1 MGKNIKTLR
10 RFLALV
16 MAFGVVAGLCA
27 CTQQSSSSA
36 PPSATSSESQT
47 PDAVVAEW
55 PDFLTVGG
63 GSTGGVFF
71 SAAAGIAQLLS
82 SETDTTAT
90 AQTSTG
96 GSQNIQLIANGEM
109 ELGIAAAD
117 ACYQAWNGIGSYE
130 KPLQEMNVIC
140 AIYSS
145 YYQHVVRNDSK
156 AQSFEEMAGSTQVVG
171 GSGSGTEV
179 SARAV
184 LGAYGYDYLERK
196 DLKAEFLGI
205 SEGVEKIQNKQAD
218 GMNSIT
224 PYPFSSFVELTM
236 TDNAHLISINDE
248 ALDKLVNAEGS
259 VYMKGI
265 IPAGTYN
272 NQNEDTDKMISC
284 HLGGSCSLCAIDEG
298 KSVDTTFGLSLQNG
312 ICHANRCGDLDVYV
326 FPFLNN
332 RGYSNAEI
340 LQGLEKEGGLLGIS
354 GVSNDMR
361 ELREAA
367 ASGNERAQLAI
378 NHFVN
383 GIVKYIGAFY
393 AELGGLDNLV
403 FTGGIGENDDA
414 LRTAVCQQLAH
425 LGVEL
430 ADNSEV
436 DADGTRVISAANS
449 RVRVV
454 VIPANEELGVARK
467 TYQAIS

>member
-90 AQTSTG
+90 AQTTTG

-272 NQNEDTDKMISC
+272 NQNEDIHAEQRDTGVNNLLQRRLRAGQRLDCDIIHTLLHQGLDGIDLLFRINIAIQNGGFDLGVFRGSQIFKRQGQVVAPLIGKGRTGETYLDLAGAFRGFRG
-284 HLGGSCSLCAIDEG
+284 LGGVAGRFLIGLGAAGDQGQHHDRCQERC
-298 KSVDTTFGLSLQNG
+298 KSFLQRHIFFLLKN
-312 ICHANRCGDLDVYV
+312 NEYV
-326 FPFLNN
+326 FLPGTRCQDAFMTASWVFL
-332 RGYSNAEI
+332 S
-340 LQGLEKEGGLLGIS
+340 S
-354 GVSNDMR
+354 
-361 ELREAA
+361 
-367 ASGNERAQLAI
+367 
-378 NHFVN
+378 
-383 GIVKYIGAFY
+383 
-393 AELGGLDNLV
+393 
-403 FTGGIGENDDA
+403 
-414 LRTAVCQQLAH
+414 RTATTMIAPFTM
-425 LGVEL
+425 
-430 ADNSEV
+430 D
-436 DADGTRVISAANS
+436 
-449 RVRVV
+449 
-454 VIPANEELGVARK
+454 
-467 TYQAIS
+467 

>member
-90 AQTSTG
+90 AQTTTG

-272 NQNEDTDKMISC
+272 NQNEDRVEI
-284 HLGGSCSLCAIDEG
+284 HLPVLEELSALVIHGAPVYKAALLRIPSHKHILCDRQILNGIELLMDHGDPQGSCVS
-298 KSVDTTFGLSLQNG
+298 
-312 ICHANRCGDLDVYV
+312 
-326 FPFLNN
+326 
-332 RGYSNAEI
+332 
-340 LQGLEKEGGLLGIS
+340 GIS
-354 GVSNDMR
+354 DGDFFSVETDITTVR
-361 ELREAA
+361 
-367 ASGNERAQLAI
+367 
-378 NHFVN
+378 
-383 GIVKYIGAFY
+383 
-393 AELGGLDNLV
+393 LDHSVQDLHQ
-403 FTGGIGENDDA
+403 
-414 LRTAVCQQLAH
+414 C
-425 LGVEL
+425 
-430 ADNSEV
+430 
-436 DADGTRVISAANS
+436 
-449 RVRVV
+449 
-454 VIPANEELGVARK
+454 
-467 TYQAIS
+467 

>member
-1 MGKNIKTLR
+1 
-10 RFLALV
+10 
-16 MAFGVVAGLCA
+16 
-27 CTQQSSSSA
+27 
-36 PPSATSSESQT
+36 
-47 PDAVVAEW
+47 
-55 PDFLTVGG
+55 
-63 GSTGGVFF
+63 
-71 SAAAGIAQLLS
+71 
-82 SETDTTAT
+82 
-90 AQTSTG
+90 
-96 GSQNIQLIANGEM
+96 
-109 ELGIAAAD
+109 
-117 ACYQAWNGIGSYE
+117 
-130 KPLQEMNVIC
+130 
-140 AIYSS
+140 
-145 YYQHVVRNDSK
+145 
-156 AQSFEEMAGSTQVVG
+156 
-171 GSGSGTEV
+171 
-179 SARAV
+179 
-184 LGAYGYDYLERK
+184 
-196 DLKAEFLGI
+196 
-205 SEGVEKIQNKQAD
+205 
-218 GMNSIT
+218 
-224 PYPFSSFVELTM
+224 
-236 TDNAHLISINDE
+236 
-248 ALDKLVNAEGS
+248 
-259 VYMKGI
+259 
-265 IPAGTYN
+265 
-272 NQNEDTDKMISC
+272 MISC

>member
-90 AQTSTG
+90 AQTTTG

-184 LGAYGYDYLERK
+184 LGAYGYDYLERI

-272 NQNEDTDKMISC
+272 NQNEDIQTICMPTFLICDKDMDEQLVYEITKLMIENEDYLCSQHSC
-284 HLGGSCSLCAIDEG
+284 FEAMND
-298 KSVDTTFGLSLQNG
+298 DTVAAGLSIPMHPGAERYFKEVG
-312 ICHANRCGDLDVYV
+312 IL
-326 FPFLNN
+326 
-332 RGYSNAEI
+332 
-340 LQGLEKEGGLLGIS
+340 K
-354 GVSNDMR
+354 
-361 ELREAA
+361 
-367 ASGNERAQLAI
+367 
-378 NHFVN
+378 
-383 GIVKYIGAFY
+383 
-393 AELGGLDNLV
+393 
-403 FTGGIGENDDA
+403 
-414 LRTAVCQQLAH
+414 
-425 LGVEL
+425 
-430 ADNSEV
+430 
-436 DADGTRVISAANS
+436 
-449 RVRVV
+449 
-454 VIPANEELGVARK
+454 
-467 TYQAIS
+467 

>member
-90 AQTSTG
+90 AQTTTG

-265 IPAGTYN
+265 IPPAPTTTRTRIPWSALVSSMTATVAN
-272 NQNEDTDKMISC
+272 TAKTQLPEVLMTNAHTTPANATPEPADRSVLPETISIVMPQESTPMTVHWVNTLKMLSVLRKRLDTREATSTTSAKIRRMPKRLNSSARLAFIPSFC
-284 HLGGSCSLCAIDEG
+284 FIFSPLPRIPGSFPVYIPLCAIRR
-298 KSVDTTFGLSLQNG
+298 KSCLHT
-312 ICHANRCGDLDVYV
+312 
-326 FPFLNN
+326 
-332 RGYSNAEI
+332 
-340 LQGLEKEGGLLGIS
+340 
-354 GVSNDMR
+354 
-361 ELREAA
+361 
-367 ASGNERAQLAI
+367 
-378 NHFVN
+378 
-383 GIVKYIGAFY
+383 
-393 AELGGLDNLV
+393 
-403 FTGGIGENDDA
+403 
-414 LRTAVCQQLAH
+414 
-425 LGVEL
+425 
-430 ADNSEV
+430 
-436 DADGTRVISAANS
+436 
-449 RVRVV
+449 
-454 VIPANEELGVARK
+454 
-467 TYQAIS
+467 

>member
-90 AQTSTG
+90 AQTTTG

-272 NQNEDTDKMISC
+272 NQNEDKLRIIGDRFQDFQ
-284 HLGGSCSLCAIDEG
+284 HLRLSGRQSADLLFRVEIHLPVLEELSALVIHGAPVYKAALLRIPSHKHILCDRQILNGIELLMDHGDPQGSCVS
-298 KSVDTTFGLSLQNG
+298 
-312 ICHANRCGDLDVYV
+312 
-326 FPFLNN
+326 
-332 RGYSNAEI
+332 
-340 LQGLEKEGGLLGIS
+340 GIS
-354 GVSNDMR
+354 DGDFFSVETDITTVR
-361 ELREAA
+361 
-367 ASGNERAQLAI
+367 
-378 NHFVN
+378 
-383 GIVKYIGAFY
+383 
-393 AELGGLDNLV
+393 LDHSVQDLHQ
-403 FTGGIGENDDA
+403 
-414 LRTAVCQQLAH
+414 C
-425 LGVEL
+425 
-430 ADNSEV
+430 
-436 DADGTRVISAANS
+436 
-449 RVRVV
+449 
-454 VIPANEELGVARK
+454 
-467 TYQAIS
+467 

>member
-90 AQTSTG
+90 AQTTTG

-205 SEGVEKIQNKQAD
+205 SEGVEKIQNK
-218 GMNSIT
+218 
-224 PYPFSSFVELTM
+224 
-236 TDNAHLISINDE
+236 
-248 ALDKLVNAEGS
+248 
-259 VYMKGI
+259 
-265 IPAGTYN
+265 
-272 NQNEDTDKMISC
+272 
-284 HLGGSCSLCAIDEG
+284 
-298 KSVDTTFGLSLQNG
+298 
-312 ICHANRCGDLDVYV
+312 
-326 FPFLNN
+326 
-332 RGYSNAEI
+332 
-340 LQGLEKEGGLLGIS
+340 
-354 GVSNDMR
+354 
-361 ELREAA
+361 
-367 ASGNERAQLAI
+367 
-378 NHFVN
+378 
-383 GIVKYIGAFY
+383 
-393 AELGGLDNLV
+393 
-403 FTGGIGENDDA
+403 
-414 LRTAVCQQLAH
+414 
-425 LGVEL
+425 
-430 ADNSEV
+430 
-436 DADGTRVISAANS
+436 
-449 RVRVV
+449 
-454 VIPANEELGVARK
+454 
-467 TYQAIS
+467 

>member
-90 AQTSTG
+90 AQTTTG

-272 NQNEDTDKMISC
+272 GQEEDVTTVAVGAVILARDDVSED
-284 HLGGSCSLCAIDEG
+284 AIYALTADIFDNAADLVSSHAKYGELSTEFG
-298 KSVDTTFGLSLQNG
+298 ASITSVPYHPGAAKYFAEKGF
-312 ICHANRCGDLDVYV
+312 DV
-326 FPFLNN
+326 
-332 RGYSNAEI
+332 AT
-340 LQGLEKEGGLLGIS
+340 K
-354 GVSNDMR
+354 
-361 ELREAA
+361 
-367 ASGNERAQLAI
+367 
-378 NHFVN
+378 
-383 GIVKYIGAFY
+383 
-393 AELGGLDNLV
+393 
-403 FTGGIGENDDA
+403 
-414 LRTAVCQQLAH
+414 
-425 LGVEL
+425 
-430 ADNSEV
+430 
-436 DADGTRVISAANS
+436 
-449 RVRVV
+449 
-454 VIPANEELGVARK
+454 
-467 TYQAIS
+467 